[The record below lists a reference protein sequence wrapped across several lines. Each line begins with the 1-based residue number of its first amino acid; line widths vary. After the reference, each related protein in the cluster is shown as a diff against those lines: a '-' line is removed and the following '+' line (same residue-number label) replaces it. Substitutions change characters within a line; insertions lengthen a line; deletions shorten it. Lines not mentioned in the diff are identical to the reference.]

1 VSDARAGGRSALV
14 LGATG
19 LVGSACVD
27 LLLADASYE
36 RLRVLT
42 RRPYPLSHA
51 KLEAHV
57 VDFDR
62 LGERPELFRA
72 HDIFCCLGTTIRAAG
87 SQAAFRRVDLDYV
100 VTAARTAVEAG
111 AQQLLVVSALGADPG
126 SRIFYN
132 RVKGEMERAV
142 RALPFRAVWVLRP
155 SLLLGERA
163 EPRPGER
170 IAEAVSRP
178 LRPLLLGPLRR
189 WRPMDAR
196 RVALAMLRRAESGGG
211 GGVVESDEI
220 ETLASGPHPGPHPA
234 R

>member
-1 VSDARAGGRSALV
+1 VSDAPAGGRSALV

-27 LLLADASYE
+27 ALLADAGYE
-36 RLRVLT
+36 RVRVLT
-42 RRPYPLSHA
+42 RRPYPRSHP

-62 LGERPELFRA
+62 LGESPELFRA
-72 HDIFCCLGTTIRAAG
+72 RDVYCCLGTTIRAAG
-87 SQAAFRRVDLDYV
+87 SQEAFRRVDLDYV
-100 VTAARTAVEAG
+100 VTAARTAAEAG
-111 AQQLLVVSALGADPG
+111 AEQLLVVSALGADPG

-163 EPRPGER
+163 EPRRGER
-170 IAEAVSRP
+170 IAEAISRP
-178 LRPLLLGPLRR
+178 LRPLMLGPLRR
-189 WRPMDAR
+189 WRPIDAR
-196 RVALAMLRRAESGGG
+196 SVALAMLRLAGSAGA
-211 GGVVESDEI
+211 GGVVESEEI
-220 ETLASGPHPGPHPA
+220 EALAAEEG